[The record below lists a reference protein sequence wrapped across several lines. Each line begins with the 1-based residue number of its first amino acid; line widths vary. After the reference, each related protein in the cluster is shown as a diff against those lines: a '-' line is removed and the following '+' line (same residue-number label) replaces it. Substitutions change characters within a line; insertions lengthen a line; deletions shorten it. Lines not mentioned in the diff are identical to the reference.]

1 MNNDEIESMIQQFDN
16 DIKAIKS
23 ELLKLCWY
31 MRGGLGYNESHLL
44 TYEERELIGKLIA
57 ENLETTKTSGLPF
70 F

>member
-1 MNNDEIESMIQQFDN
+1 MIQQFDN